1 MKNVRRHFDFSG
13 YCFIT
18 ISTHNRK
25 RVLTK
30 PKVLNALRAAIKQT
44 AITHPFKIQA
54 WVVMPDHMHLLVG
67 ADDSGFDIRVR
78 KIKAL
83 TTRALPEYGYK
94 KTQLNLVRH
103 KRRQGSLWHNRFYDH
118 MIRNEKELYMYSL
131 YCCFNPV
138 KHGYVKNAIDWP
150 YSTLRKG
157 IASGR
162 YPESWQYINE
172 SWTVDCFASYDE

>member
-1 MKNVRRHFDFSG
+1 MKNVRRHFGESC

-18 ISTHNRK
+18 VSTQDR
-25 RVLTK
+25 RPVLTRSD
-30 PKVLNALRAAIKQT
+30 VIQALRAAVKRT
-44 AITHPFKIQA
+44 MTSHPFEIQA
-54 WVVMPDHMHLLVG
+54 WVILPDHMHLLIGV
-67 ADDSGFDIRVR
+67 DDACFDERVKR
-78 KIKAL
+78 IKSF
-83 TTRALPEYGYK
+83 TTRALPAFSAANQRNPSK
-94 KTQLNLVRH
+94 H
-103 KRRQGSLWHNRFYDH
+103 KRVQGSLWHNRFYDH

-172 SWTVDCFASYDE
+172 SWAVDCFASYDE